1 MKFVIRF
8 IITSFIVILF
18 TACSDSDVNESN
30 QTLEETVNQS
40 EHYSPNDF
48 PSDTIELIDHFPE
61 TVFYE
66 IFVRAF
72 QDSTD
77 NGIGDIA
84 GMTERLDYLEELGI
98 EALWLMPINPSP
110 TYHGYDVTD
119 YYEINPDFGSLDDF
133 REFIDEAHQRGINVI
148 IDLVIN
154 HSSYEHEWFQD
165 ALNDKESPYR
175 DWYIWADED
184 TNVDARG
191 EWGQNLWHGE
201 EPNQYMSVFWEGMPD
216 LNMDNQDVRDKI
228 YDIGEFW
235 LDDVGVDGFRLD
247 AAKHIYPGE
256 AEKNH
261 QWWSEFRSEMEVINE
276 DVFLVGEV
284 WDIPQVTAPYLEDG
298 FHSTFNFDLGED
310 IVQAVRQE
318 RGNRLV
324 SSHLNV
330 LDRYKTYSDDYIDA
344 TFLTNHD
351 IDRVM
356 SQLQGN
362 DDRAKMAASL
372 LLSLPGSPFI
382 YYGEEIGMEGQKPDE
397 HIREPMLWNR
407 EPFEGDGQTTW
418 INPRHNLTDE
428 VPSVENM
435 KNDDESLWRHYQTW
449 VHLRRS
455 HAALLYGDFAESET
469 QGEGIVAFIRE
480 SDDERLLVVHNLSKE
495 SIDVEIADEDDV
507 SILYFSESEESTFS
521 VDDRILKIDGYST
534 VIFKKE

>member
-1 MKFVIRF
+1 MKKFISYAMICFVILF
-8 IITSFIVILF
+8 F
-18 TACSDSDVNESN
+18 TACSDPSNNTNEEGVNGTSN
-30 QTLEETVNQS
+30 DAIQ
-40 EHYSPNDF
+40 YSPSDF
-48 PSDTIELIDHFPE
+48 PSESMELIDHFPE

-72 QDSTD
+72 QDSSGD
-77 NGIGDIA
+77 GIGDIA

-119 YYEINPDFGSLDDF
+119 YYDINPDYGSLDDF
-133 REFIDEAHQRGINVI
+133 RAFIDQAHERGIKVI
-148 IDLVIN
+148 MDLVVN
-154 HSSYEHEWFQD
+154 HASYEHEWFQE
-165 ALNDKESPYR
+165 ALNDKDSPYR
-175 DWYIWADED
+175 DWFIWADED
-184 TNVDARG
+184 TNVDERG

-261 QWWSEFRSEMEVINE
+261 QWWAEFRSEMEAVNE

-284 WDIPQVTAPYLEDG
+284 WDIPQVTGPYLERG
-298 FHSTFNFDLGED
+298 FHSTFNFDLGEN
-310 IVQAVRQE
+310 IIQAARQE
-318 RGNRLV
+318 RGQRLV
-324 SSHLNV
+324 SSLVNV
-330 LDRYKTYSDDYIDA
+330 LDRYADYSDDYIDS

-362 DDRAKMAASL
+362 DDRAKIAASL

-397 HIREPMLWNR
+397 HIREPMLWYD
-407 EPFEGDGQTTW
+407 EPEEADGQTTW
-418 INPRHNLTDE
+418 INPRHNRSDDA
-428 VPSVENM
+428 PSVENM
-435 KNDDESLWRHYQTW
+435 KDDENSLWRHYQTW

-455 HAALLYGDFAESET
+455 HSALLYGEIEESST
-469 QGEGIVAFIRE
+469 DGEGIVSFIRE
-480 SDDERLLVVHNLSKE
+480 SDDERLLVIHNLSKE
-495 SIDVEIADEDDV
+495 SSEIAIADEDDV
-507 SILYFSESEESTFS
+507 STLYFSESDQTSLSEDNILNIDAYSS
-521 VDDRILKIDGYST
+521 VILK
-534 VIFKKE
+534 KNN